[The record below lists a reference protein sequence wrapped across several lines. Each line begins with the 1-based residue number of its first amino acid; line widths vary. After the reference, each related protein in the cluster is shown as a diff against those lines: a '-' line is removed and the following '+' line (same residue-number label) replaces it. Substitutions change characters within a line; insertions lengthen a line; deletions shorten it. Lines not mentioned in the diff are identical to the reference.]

1 MKKALIFIAIALLL
15 GGCVSKHDISL
26 VGFNS
31 EEVLKGVFDESNN
44 TVTVVMPDGET
55 LSGGYSSLDGDEPV
69 YLSNTFGYSSGGR
82 YRRGGAFGGVGLG
95 LNFGYESVKYALL
108 TSQTSTLK
116 MEILMTIRSWS
127 KNGFGEAKTN
137 DGRVYK
143 IQF

>member
-1 MKKALIFIAIALLL
+1 MKKALMFVAVILLL

-31 EEVLKGVFDESNN
+31 EEILRGVFDESNS
-44 TVTVVMPDGET
+44 TVTVVMPNGEV
-55 LSGGYSSLDGDEPV
+55 LIGGYSSLDGDEPV
-69 YLSNTFGYSSGGR
+69 NISNTFGYSS
-82 YRRGGAFGGVGLG
+82 GGAFGGVGLG

-108 TSQTSTLK
+108 TSQASTLK
-116 MEILMTIRSWS
+116 MEIFLTIRSWS